1 MSKLSRGICKVAEY
15 DSSVFYNAQCSC
27 MHDKHA
33 QTITLDIDDDVIMLS
48 IYSTIWTHYNTSWCN
63 TWQEKLEQW
72 YNSQKLKWKQV
83 FKLIFT
89 GQVEA
94 ENEFMFYGEEQIRD
108 YIAAL
113 EQGLE
118 KLNCIKENK

>member
-1 MSKLSRGICKVAEY
+1 MSKPARGICKVAEY
-15 DSSVFYNAQCSC
+15 DTSVFYNVQCSC
-27 MHDKHA
+27 MSDKHA

-48 IYSTIWTHYNTSWCN
+48 IYSTIWTHYNNRWCD
-63 TWQEKLEQW
+63 TWQEKLEHF
-72 YNSQKLKWKQV
+72 YNSQTLKWKQV

-94 ENEFMFYGEEQIRD
+94 ENEFLFQGEEQIRD

-113 EQGLE
+113 EEGLE
-118 KLNCIKENK
+118 KLNSIKESK